1 MLKIQ
6 YVDGNGAP
14 VDLVAP
20 GKTIGHGVANDI
32 VIDKAGVNGFH
43 ADIQVDGDVVSIT
56 DINTSTGTMV
66 NGEKISGPTTLRA
79 GDVVTVQGTKLEVV
93 EAAAPGGGQT
103 LVLSGTTLLELGS
116 DTWSLVADSG
126 PEKGQVIPVMERLEI
141 GRALDCDISILEPSL
156 SRKHAELHL
165 IGDDLVVRDLGSVN
179 GTWVNAEKID
189 AEIKLKDGDV
199 LQFARIKFIVSSPT

>member
-6 YVDGNGAP
+6 YKDGSEDP
-14 VDLVAP
+14 VELVAP
-20 GKTIGHGVANDI
+20 GKTIGQGAANDI
-32 VIDKAGVNGFH
+32 VIDKDGVNGFH
-43 ADIQVDGDVVSIT
+43 ADIQVNGDVVSIS
-56 DINTSTGTMV
+56 DIDTAIGTMV

-79 GDVVTVQGTKLEVV
+79 GDIVSVQGVELEIV
-93 EAAAPGGGQT
+93 EEDASGGGKT
-103 LVLSGTTLLELGS
+103 LVLSGTALMELGS
-116 DTWSLVADSG
+116 GTWSLVADSG

-179 GTWVNAEKID
+179 GTWVNAEKV
-189 AEIKLKDGDV
+189 EEEVKLKDGDV
-199 LQFARIKFIVSSPT
+199 LQFEKIKFIISSPA

>member
-6 YVDGNGAP
+6 YEDGHGTP
-14 VDLVAP
+14 VELVAP

-32 VIDKAGVNGFH
+32 VIDKDGVNGFH

-56 DINTSTGTMV
+56 DINTATGTMV

-79 GDVVTVQGTKLEVV
+79 GDVVTVQGIKLEVV
-93 EAAAPGGGQT
+93 DAAAPVGGRT

>member
-6 YVDGNGAP
+6 YEDGHGTP
-14 VDLVAP
+14 VELVAP

-32 VIDKAGVNGFH
+32 VIDKDGVNGFH

-56 DINTSTGTMV
+56 DINTATGTMV

-79 GDVVTVQGTKLEVV
+79 GDVVTVQGIKLEVV
-93 EAAAPGGGQT
+93 DAAAPVGGRT

-126 PEKGQVIPVMERLEI
+126 PEKGQVIPIKERLEI